1 MVNVPLQTP
10 FVHASLVVHRLVS
23 LQAVPFAF
31 AGFEQPLTVHVPGSW
46 HWSVAGQL
54 TAPMQLPFTHWS
66 AAVQV
71 SPSLQVV
78 PFALIGF
85 EQVPDVGSHVPCVWH
100 WSGAAQ
106 TTGLPPAQTPFW
118 QVSVRVQAFYRCRS
132 RRSP

>member
-10 FVHASLVVHRLVS
+10 FVHMSLVVHRLVS
-23 LQAVPFAF
+23 LHAVPFAF
-31 AGFEQPLTVHVPGSW
+31 AGFEQPFAVHVPGSW

-54 TAPMQLPFTHWS
+54 AAPTQLPFTHWS

-106 TTGLPPAQTPFW
+106 TTGLPPVQTPFW
-118 QVSVRVQAFYRCRS
+118 QLSVRVQAF
-132 RRSP
+132 